1 METYKKDRVYLCECW
16 ARDGLQNIP
25 KVIPTDEKLEMLN
38 KFAHA
43 GYARLETTSF
53 SNPKR
58 LPQFADAEEILKRV
72 ERVPGVCYKATC
84 INERALDRAVEA
96 VKNGYGP
103 TEVSFMISVSQ
114 AHDLF
119 NTKMTHAERWV
130 QFDSMAKKAHDNH
143 LKIVATLGTVYGC
156 PMDGDVD
163 PKDVWDF
170 AERYLALGVDYICL
184 GDTTGAG
191 NPRAVREM
199 FGELITRHPEVKF
212 IAHFHDTRGT
222 GLANA
227 VAAYEAG
234 VRYFDCAL
242 GGIGGQPAGYGAKYH
257 LGFSG
262 NVCTEDLVCMFEEM
276 GIPTGIDQQTVIDLG
291 LRAEE
296 ILGAPQRSNVI
307 RCGKVKHSK
316 EAAV

>member
-1 METYKKDRVYLCECW
+1 MEAYKKERVYLCECW

-25 KVIPTDEKLEMLN
+25 KIISTDEKVEMLN

-58 LPQFADAEEILKRV
+58 LPQFADAEEVLRRV
-72 ERVPGVCYKATC
+72 ERVPGVAYKATC
-84 INERALDRAVEA
+84 INERAIDRAIAALDE
-96 VKNGYGP
+96 GYGP

-114 AHDLF
+114 AHDQF
-119 NTKMTHAERWV
+119 NTKMTHDEHWAAFDRMAE
-130 QFDSMAKKAHDNH
+130 KAHQAN

-163 PKDVWDF
+163 PKNVYDF
-170 AERYLALGVDYICL
+170 VERYLNLGVEYICL
-184 GDTTGAG
+184 GDTTGTG
-191 NPRAVREM
+191 NPKAVREI
-199 FGELITRHPEVKF
+199 FGELIARHPEVKY

-222 GLANA
+222 GIANA
-227 VAAYEAG
+227 LAAYEAG
-234 VRYFDCAL
+234 VRYYDCSL

-262 NVCTEDLVCMFEEM
+262 NVCSEDLICMFDEM

-291 LRAEE
+291 LRSEE
-296 ILGAPQRSNVI
+296 IIGEPQRSNVI
-307 RCGKVKHSK
+307 RCGKVIH
-316 EAAV
+316 